1 MIKRYLLIGIA
12 CAVAS
17 SVNAAVTQSEAKQ
30 LGTQLTAVG
39 AEMAGNA
46 DGSIPPYTGG
56 LTTPPAGFQKDSG
69 RRPDPFAQEKP
80 LYSVNAK
87 NMDKYSGHLTESVKV
102 LMKRYPTFRIDVYPT
117 HRTMAVPP
125 QILANTA
132 ENALTGETI
141 DGGLGVKNVKAGFP
155 FPIPKDA
162 YQVMWNHLLRYSG
175 EAMEYR
181 YKSWNVDASGRAI
194 LATEGVNSDDFP
206 YYHSAG
212 GDIFWRLKVKY
223 LGPERR
229 NGEAIMLKDAIDVVG
244 KGRST
249 WQYLPGQRR
258 VRLAPSL
265 NFDTPNPGTGGATT
279 YDDAFV
285 FNGSMER
292 YDFKLIGK
300 KEMYVPYNTY
310 KMTYETKPEDLLT
323 PNHLNPDFVR
333 WELHRVW
340 VVEATLKE
348 GKRHIYSKRVFYV
361 DEDSWAALASDEYDG
376 RGQLYR
382 TVISAPTQSY
392 DVVAPFTSSYF
403 AYDLIGGIYAMVVH
417 LGDEKGCLKYIKP
430 LSEREWSADS
440 LAGSGVR

>member
-1 MIKRYLLIGIA
+1 MFKRILLIGVA
-12 CAVAS
+12 YAVTGA
-17 SVNAAVTQSEAKQ
+17 VHAAVTPSEAQQ
-30 LGTQLTAVG
+30 LGNQLTAVG

-56 LTTPPAGFQKDSG
+56 LTTPPPGFQKGSG
-69 RRPDPFAQEKP
+69 VRPDPFAAEKP
-80 LYSVNAK
+80 LFSINAK
-87 NMDKYSGHLTESVKV
+87 NMGQHAERLTEAVKA
-102 LMKRYPTFRIDVYPT
+102 LMARYPSFRIDVYPT
-117 HRTMAVPP
+117 HRTMAVPE
-125 QILANTA
+125 QIRQNTA
-132 ENALTGETI
+132 ANALTGESI
-141 DGGLGVKNVKAGFP
+141 DGGLGVKNVKAGYP
-155 FPIPKDA
+155 FPIPKDG

-175 EAMEYR
+175 NAMEYR
-181 YKSWNVDASGRAI
+181 YKSWNVDASGRGI
-194 LATEGVNSDDFP
+194 LATEGVNSDDYP
-206 YYHSAG
+206 YYHSPGA
-212 GDIFWRLKVKY
+212 DVFWRLKVRY

-229 NGEAIMLKDAIDVVG
+229 NGEAILLKDAIDVVG

-265 NFDTPNPGTGGATT
+265 AFDTPNPGTGGATT

-292 YDFKLIGK
+292 FDFKLVGK

-310 KMTYETKPEDLLT
+310 KMTYETKPEELLA

-348 GKRHIYSKRVFYV
+348 GKRHIYGKRVFYV

-376 RGQLYR
+376 HGQLYR
-382 TVISAPTQSY
+382 TVISTPTQSY
-392 DVVAPFTSSYF
+392 DAVAPFTSSYF
-403 AYDLIGGIYAMVVH
+403 AYDLVAGNYAMVVH
-417 LGDEKGCLKYIKP
+417 LGGEKGGLKYIDP
-430 LSEREWSADS
+430 LSERDWNADS
-440 LAGSGVR
+440 LAGRGVR

>member
-1 MIKRYLLIGIA
+1 MFKKIMLMGLA
-12 CAVAS
+12 CAVAGS
-17 SVNAAVTQSEAKQ
+17 AQAAVSKSEAQQ
-30 LGTQLTAVG
+30 LGSRLTAVG

-56 LTTPPAGFQKDSG
+56 LKTAPSGFQANSG
-69 RRPDPFAQEKP
+69 KRPDPFAVEKP
-80 LYSVNAK
+80 LYSINAQ
-87 NMDKYSGHLTESVKV
+87 NMDQYGERLTEAVKA

-117 HRTMAVPP
+117 HRTMAVPT
-125 QILANTA
+125 QVQENTA
-132 ENALTGETI
+132 ANALTGETI
-141 DGGLGVKNVKAGFP
+141 DGGLGVKNVKAGYP
-155 FPIPKDA
+155 FPIPKDG
-162 YQVMWNHLLRYSG
+162 YEVMWNHLLRYSG
-175 EAMEYR
+175 DAMEYR

-206 YYHSAG
+206 YYHSPGA
-212 GDIFWRLKVKY
+212 DLFWRLKVRY

-229 NGEAIMLKDAIDVVG
+229 NGEAILLKDAIDVVG

-292 YDFKLIGK
+292 FDFKLVGK

-310 KMTYETKPEDLLT
+310 KMTYETEPKDLLT
-323 PNHLNPDFVR
+323 PNHLNPDHVR

-348 GKRHIYSKRVFYV
+348 GKRHIYSKRVFYI
-361 DEDSWAALASDEYDG
+361 DEDSWAALASDQYDG
-376 RGQLYR
+376 QGQLYR
-382 TVISAPTQSY
+382 TVIATPTQSY
-392 DVVAPFTSSYF
+392 DVVAPFTNSYF
-403 AYDLIGGIYAMVVH
+403 AYDLVGGIYTLVVH
-417 LGDEKGCLKYIKP
+417 LGDEKGGLKYIKP
-430 LSEREWSADS
+430 LSERDWNADS
-440 LAGSGVR
+440 LAGRGVR

>member
-1 MIKRYLLIGIA
+1 MP
-12 CAVAS
+12 
-17 SVNAAVTQSEAKQ
+17 TQ
-30 LGTQLTAVG
+30 V
-39 AEMAGNA
+39 
-46 DGSIPPYTGG
+46 
-56 LTTPPAGFQKDSG
+56 QK
-69 RRPDPFAQEKP
+69 
-80 LYSVNAK
+80 
-87 NMDKYSGHLTESVKV
+87 
-102 LMKRYPTFRIDVYPT
+102 
-117 HRTMAVPP
+117 
-125 QILANTA
+125 NTA
-132 ENALTGETI
+132 ENALSGETI
-141 DGGLGVKNVKAGFP
+141 DGGLGVKNVKSGYP

-162 YQVMWNHLLRYSG
+162 YEVMWNHLLRYSG
-175 EAMEYR
+175 DAMEYR
-181 YKSWNVDASGRAI
+181 YKSWNVDAAGRAI

-206 YYHSAG
+206 YYHTPGA
-212 GDIFWRLKVKY
+212 DIFWRLKVRY

-229 NGEAIMLKDAIDVVG
+229 NGEAILLKDAIDVVG

-323 PNHLNPDFVR
+323 PNHLNPEFVR

-348 GKRHIYSKRVFYV
+348 GKRHIYSKRVFYI

-382 TVISAPTQSY
+382 TVIAAPTQSY

-403 AYDLIGGIYAMVVH
+403 AYDLVGGIYAMVVH
-417 LGDEKGCLKYIKP
+417 LGDAKGGLKYIKP
-430 LSEREWSADS
+430 LSERDWNADS